1 MKISVWLVFAVYCLL
16 ASAAWI
22 ATPVPDGGRFFER
35 QAGLFAV
42 VGLGAAVFAGKDL
55 WAPARR
61 LPWARLAIAGV
72 GFWGVPVCLIRWAG
86 SGVPSIVISAAF
98 ALLPAVVVLVV
109 SSIGGVEDNGEGW
122 GFLAPALAA
131 FGGVLLML
139 PVGLPESVRGQ
150 LMLGV
155 AFAAVLLVA
164 VSGVWVHQLMQGG
177 ALRVTIAIVC
187 FANAV
192 FLMISGLATGDFVG
206 RWNGWAGILSLSFGV
221 DLIQM
226 ILAFWLLREMPPVRF
241 ATRYLV
247 IPLLTVV
254 EGYVVLRPEVT
265 ARMGTGAVLVAGGAV
280 WILFSKKSDDGG
292 ILSLR

>member
-1 MKISVWLVFAVYCLL
+1 
-16 ASAAWI
+16 
-22 ATPVPDGGRFFER
+22 
-35 QAGLFAV
+35 
-42 VGLGAAVFAGKDL
+42 
-55 WAPARR
+55 
-61 LPWARLAIAGV
+61 
-72 GFWGVPVCLIRWAG
+72 
-86 SGVPSIVISAAF
+86 
-98 ALLPAVVVLVV
+98 
-109 SSIGGVEDNGEGW
+109 VEDNGEGW

-192 FLMISGLATGDFVG
+192 FLMISGLVTGDFVG